1 MTHKEITHWLLEG
14 DVSIQ
19 YQVYRDLLDQERP
32 DLQQRISNEVYGAQ
46 FLSKR
51 QKEGHWGKHSINQN
65 GLPPIRRYLIYEIY
79 VLLLIIHLFKN
90 LLK

>member
-1 MTHKEITHWLLEG
+1 MTRKEITHWLLEG

-32 DLQQRISNEVYGAQ
+32 DLQQRISNEGYGAQ

-51 QKEGHWGKHSINQN
+51 QK
-65 GLPPIRRYLIYEIY
+65 
-79 VLLLIIHLFKN
+79 
-90 LLK
+90 